1 MVKYTKSQKSRRSS
15 IRSEFEWVAKI
26 PQDRPHLI
34 ENFGV
39 AKWLDQMLQLNKE
52 YKEAS
57 DNRDELFDSTLFVL
71 ASLDTNLYQKM
82 LDTPKD
88 LTISELEFL
97 LPFLKQAGVN

>member
-15 IRSEFEWVAKI
+15 IRSEFEWVTKI

-52 YKEAS
+52 YKEVS
-57 DNRDELFDSTLFVL
+57 DNRDELFNSTLFVL

-82 LDTPKD
+82 LDKPKD